1 MADKV
6 TTTNKLVLGLGFTDG
21 DTRTIN
27 LDNPRSDVTATDI
40 NAVSSTIKSG
50 NILIGDKDK
59 ADFSRIES
67 AKIVVN
73 THTKYDLTSA

>member
-40 NAVSSTIKSG
+40 NAV
-50 NILIGDKDK
+50 
-59 ADFSRIES
+59 
-67 AKIVVN
+67 
-73 THTKYDLTSA
+73 